1 MTLRDDFVAAH
12 AQLFNCNPLVSERM
26 LRGIEVEYAEKANT
40 ALGSDC
46 DQLAAEY
53 GQLMRAVLS
62 TATSPNPLT
71 SGGIEPSRLIEYLA
85 WLPDL
90 IRHQEA
96 QRMLEHDPLAMTM
109 LGTHSR
115 RIDPFEKK
123 LGHYADCDVVGEH
136 WHRKS
141 DGVLVLGYLLDAIEE
156 KEPNP

>member
-1 MTLRDDFVAAH
+1 MTLREDFVAAH
-12 AQLFNCNPLVSERM
+12 AQMFNCNPLVSERM
-26 LRGIEVEYAEKANT
+26 LRGIEVEHAEKAN
-40 ALGSDC
+40 ASLVSDC

-62 TATSPNPLT
+62 TATNPNPLA
-71 SGGIEPSRLIEYLA
+71 SGRNEPSRLIEYLA

-115 RIDPFEKK
+115 KIDPFEKK
-123 LGHYADCDVVGEH
+123 LGHYADCDVVGDH

-141 DGVLVLGYLLDAIEE
+141 DGVLVPLYLLDTDYPREGS
-156 KEPNP
+156 